1 MRRLISLL
9 IIFSAL
15 SGCSILKTMENIS
28 RLKYKIHSA
37 LDYKILG
44 IDVKGKKS
52 IKDFNSIEMLKLSSG
67 LLKGSLPL
75 TFTLN
80 IEAKNPNDGSGGYPR
95 TDLTLESFPYK
106 LFVNEKE
113 IITGNIS
120 QPLNVPGV
128 GESTL
133 IKLNIEF
140 DLAKS
145 VKEKNLDDI
154 LSLLL
159 NLGGLGGSTSN
170 LKLLVKPVV
179 GTPIGSINY
188 PNEITIVDK
197 TFN

>member
-80 IEAKNPNDGSGGYPR
+80 IEARNPNDGSGGYPR

-145 VKEKNLDDI
+145 VKEKNLDDV

>member
-9 IIFSAL
+9 IIFSFL

-52 IKDFNSIEMLKLSSG
+52 IKDFNSIEMLKLTSG
-67 LLKGSLPL
+67 LLKGTLPL

-120 QPLNVPGV
+120 QPLNVPGI

-145 VKEKNLDDI
+145 VKEKSLDDV

>member
-1 MRRLISLL
+1 VRRLISLL
-9 IIFSAL
+9 IIFSFL

-52 IKDFNSIEMLKLSSG
+52 IKDFNSIEMLKLTSG
-67 LLKGSLPL
+67 LLKGTLPL

-120 QPLNVPGV
+120 QPLNVPGI

-145 VKEKNLDDI
+145 VKEKSLDDV

>member
-9 IIFSAL
+9 IILSLL

-37 LDYKILG
+37 ADYKILG

-67 LLKGSLPL
+67 LLKGTLPL
-75 TFTLN
+75 TFILN
-80 IEAKNPNDGSGGYPR
+80 IEARNPNDGSGGYPR

-113 IITGNIS
+113 VITGNIS
-120 QPLNVPGV
+120 QPLNVPGI

-145 VKEKNLDDI
+145 VKEKSLDDV

-179 GTPIGSINY
+179 GTPVGSINY